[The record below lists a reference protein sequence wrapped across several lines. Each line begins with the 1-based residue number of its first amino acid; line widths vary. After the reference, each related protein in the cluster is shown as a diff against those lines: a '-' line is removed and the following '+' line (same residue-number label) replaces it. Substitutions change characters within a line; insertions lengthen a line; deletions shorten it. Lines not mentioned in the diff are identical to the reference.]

1 MMKKF
6 GLFSAL
12 TAVCLL
18 FVGCGE
24 AKKVDASVITDLQA
38 AYNGEM
44 NAAAKYE
51 LYAAKAAEK
60 GYASVAT
67 LFRATHRAESLH
79 AARHSKVLKSL
90 GVEPKAEIVLPKYVN
105 VETSLRDGIK
115 GETYE
120 MTTMYP
126 DFIANAKSK
135 NAPAEVIETLTFA
148 LEAEKEHA
156 KLYTEAVNAME
167 KWKKPGKTFYVCSV
181 CGYTTDKPL
190 AACILCAAP
199 GDKFE
204 VFK

>member
-1 MMKKF
+1 MKKI
-6 GLFSAL
+6 GWLGMVIAAGALFA
-12 TAVCLL
+12 
-18 FVGCGE
+18 GCGE
-24 AKKVDASVITDLQA
+24 AKKVDASVVSDLQS

-51 LYAAKAAEK
+51 LYAAKAAEN
-60 GYASVAT
+60 GYESVAA
-67 LFRATHRAESLH
+67 LFRATHKAESLH
-79 AARHSKVLKSL
+79 AARHARVLKSL
-90 GVEPKAEIVLPKYVN
+90 GVEPKAEVKLPEYVD
-105 VETSLRDGIK
+105 VEASLRDGIK

-126 DFIANAKSK
+126 EFIANAKAK
-135 NAPAEVIETLTFA
+135 GAPAEVIETLTFA

-156 KLYTEAVNAME
+156 KFYTEAVNAME
-167 KWKKPGKTFYVCSV
+167 EWRPAGKTFYVCSV